1 MRINRG
7 DAAGIEDVEQSVE
20 RAAKAGSLFQLH
32 SSLNNLANL
41 LWEVGRLAEGSER
54 ILEARALCERYGFA
68 SALSWNDAELVYDS
82 SFRGDLEQTIS
93 LATAF
98 LEHGDTVGYQLRPVL
113 ATRARALLGQ
123 GRSEE
128 ADADAQQAVV
138 GMREAGRDAQ
148 VEGVIL
154 LAGAQCARAAGRES
168 EADELL
174 AEVLAGLFE
183 ETLYNLPLDLVELG
197 RPAEYLAL
205 VEGRRGHLWLEA
217 GRAAASGELGQAS
230 ETYGRIGARFP
241 EAWAALLAAE
251 RGDTSRL
258 DAALAYFEEQH
269 ATPYIQRCRALMQA
283 SA

>member
-1 MRINRG
+1 
-7 DAAGIEDVEQSVE
+7 
-20 RAAKAGSLFQLH
+20 
-32 SSLNNLANL
+32 
-41 LWEVGRLAEGSER
+41 
-54 ILEARALCERYGFA
+54 
-68 SALSWNDAELVYDS
+68 
-82 SFRGDLEQTIS
+82 
-93 LATAF
+93 
-98 LEHGDTVGYQLRPVL
+98 
-113 ATRARALLGQ
+113 
-123 GRSEE
+123 
-128 ADADAQQAVV
+128 
-138 GMREAGRDAQ
+138 MREAGRDAQ
-148 VEGVIL
+148 VEGFIL
-154 LAGAQCARAAGRES
+154 LAGAQCARAAGHES

-174 AEVLAGLFE
+174 AEVLAGLFD
-183 ETLYNLPLDLVELG
+183 ETLYNLPLHLVELG

-205 VEGRRGHLWLEA
+205 VQGRRGHLWLEA